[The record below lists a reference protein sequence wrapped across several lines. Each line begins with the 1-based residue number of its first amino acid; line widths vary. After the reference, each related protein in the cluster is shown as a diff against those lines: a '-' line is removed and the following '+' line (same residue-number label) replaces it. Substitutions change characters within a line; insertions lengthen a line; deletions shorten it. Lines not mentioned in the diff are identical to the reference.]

1 MITTQCRIRHQIN
14 KFFMNQQT
22 FTGFHTDTAL
32 QWLGAEI
39 KSLAKYSTQ
48 TDDVL
53 ARKHHISKHT
63 LYDV

>member
-1 MITTQCRIRHQIN
+1 
-14 KFFMNQQT
+14 MNQQT
-22 FTGFHTDTAL
+22 FNGFHTDTAL